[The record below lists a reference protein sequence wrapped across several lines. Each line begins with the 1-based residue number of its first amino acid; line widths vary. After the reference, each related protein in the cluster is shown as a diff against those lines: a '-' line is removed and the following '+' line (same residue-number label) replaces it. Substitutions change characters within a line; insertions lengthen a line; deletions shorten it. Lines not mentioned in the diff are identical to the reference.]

1 MFFAFGAVVCSLID
15 QIKDLPL
22 KRIFKIPEGVQEF
35 RVLVETTRP
44 LEAKDFI
51 VRVSDEEKAPE
62 EGKTNLSWSPG
73 LRTHFHYCGVRNIT
87 GWVELRAF
95 IWDTSSDQLTVEI
108 TNWQSKDLDDSVLD
122 FQLGAALPAQEASR
136 VTIIGKEL

>member
-1 MFFAFGAVVCSLID
+1 MFSAFVAVVCSLID

-22 KRIFKIPEGVQEF
+22 KKIFKIPEGVQEF

-73 LRTHFHYCGVRNIT
+73 LRTHFHYCGARNIT

-95 IWDTSSDQLTVEI
+95 MWDTSSDQLTVEI

-136 VTIIGKEL
+136 VTVIGKEL